1 MKAAS
6 SELTLTIVAIVA
18 IGAVLL
24 FITGFL
30 GNAGGDINNEWQN
43 MINQDN

>member
-30 GNAGGDINNEWQN
+30 GNAGDDIQDEWDV
-43 MINQDN
+43 MVTE